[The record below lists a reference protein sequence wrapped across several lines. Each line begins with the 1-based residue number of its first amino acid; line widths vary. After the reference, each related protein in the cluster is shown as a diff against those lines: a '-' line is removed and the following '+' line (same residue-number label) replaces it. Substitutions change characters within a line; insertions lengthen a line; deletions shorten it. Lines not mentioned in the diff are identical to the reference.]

1 MPSSGPCCDDLL
13 KWTLCDGHSGR
24 SVLCVSK
31 NAVEATTVGP
41 RSRMALRNRY
51 PTFSCDALWPSL
63 WPFVPFVFQKHSR
76 SDQDRCT
83 KSFSAP
89 ETRTHSQM
97 RCFATAFAIF
107 AFFAFQKAP
116 LKLPQPIHEVV
127 CRFGT
132 EVPLSVATLCGR
144 LCGPSCPSCFKNR
157 SSRHHRRSTRLLT
170 AVQRRTRVQLITV
183 PCPQSTARANLHN
196 AAAPLRTGS

>member
-1 MPSSGPCCDDLL
+1 MPSSDPC
-13 KWTLCDGHSGR
+13 CDGHSGR

-31 NAVEATTVGP
+31 SAVETASVDS
-41 RSRMALRNRY
+41 RSRSAPRNREL
-51 PTFSCDALWPSL
+51 TLRCDALWPSL
-63 WPFVPFVFQKHSR
+63 WLIVPFVFQKHSR

-89 ETRTHSQM
+89 EPISHSQM

-116 LKLPQPIHEVV
+116 LKLPQPIHEVA

-144 LCGPSCPSCFKNR
+144 LCGPSCPLCFKNR
-157 SSRHHRRSTRLLT
+157 FSRHHHRSTTLLA
-170 AVQRRTRVQLITV
+170 AV
-183 PCPQSTARANLHN
+183 
-196 AAAPLRTGS
+196 